1 MSSAKPTTAAMEVTR
16 PPARNLKRVVK
27 LPAIARAVVRR
38 TRARM
43 IGLYVVIVLEKFEEL
58 LIWGLRAGPPKNPHM
73 EELVLPKPVAV
84 IPHQGS
90 RMLTRA
96 RVPAITPRKFTLGIV
111 VGNMFPPSA

>member
-1 MSSAKPTTAAMEVTR
+1 M
-16 PPARNLKRVVK
+16 K
-27 LPAIARAVVRR
+27 LPAIANAVVRR

-43 IGLYVVIVLEKFEEL
+43 IGLYVVIVSEKFAEL

-96 RVPAITPRKFTLGIV
+96 RVPAITPRKFTLGSFIC
-111 VGNMFPPSA
+111 NTLLPSA